1 MSQIEITV
9 LKQGT
14 TSRKVLTC
22 CFFTV
27 GEAYRDFRQYIGN
40 LRRFVIDTE
49 QLPDFEVRIYTDD
62 TGKEYALDI
71 AKNFSRISVLHYDCP
86 AFRDGKGHFGM
97 FGTLVRFLPMFED
110 LDIVWCSDIDI
121 PRNYLDP
128 LVLKHMAK
136 TKALVHIN
144 TLICYER
151 NFRSVHR
158 NAILAGMFITKVQ
171 FPRALLTRFLN
182 MLLDGRLD
190 KHLYAMNQENLTNHV
205 PKPVSRVP
213 YGTDE
218 LFMNTYIY
226 NWIVSKNIRI
236 TLDRNYATPWLM
248 FKMIS
253 KEERALIQKYTFYP
267 SQSKFLQ
274 IKKILQNAQ
283 PDPDIRD
290 MECYKDFLKVLP
302 TLKTSFIVR
311 YALNSDKL
319 DDL

>member
-1 MSQIEITV
+1 MSQIEIKV

-14 TSRKVLTC
+14 PSQKVLTC

-27 GEAYRDFRQYIGN
+27 GEAYRDFRQYVGN
-40 LRRFVIDTE
+40 LKRFIIDSE

-62 TGKEYALDI
+62 TGKEYALE
-71 AKNFSRISVLHYDCP
+71 AAANSPNISVMHFDCP
-86 AFRDGKGHFGM
+86 EFRNGKGHHGM

-110 LDIVWCSDIDI
+110 LEIVWCSDIDI
-121 PRNYLDP
+121 PRYYLNP
-128 LVLKHMAK
+128 SVLKQMAK

-158 NAILAGMFITKVQ
+158 NAILAGMFITKVK

-205 PKPVSRVP
+205 PKPISKVP

-248 FKMIS
+248 FKMINR
-253 KEERALIQKYTFYP
+253 EDRMLIQKYMYYP

-274 IKKILQNAQ
+274 IKKILEKAE
-283 PDPDIRD
+283 PDPEVRD
-290 MECYKDFLKVLP
+290 MECYKDFVKVLP

-311 YALNSDKL
+311 YALDSDKL
-319 DDL
+319 DNL

>member
-14 TSRKVLTC
+14 VSRKVLTC

-40 LRRFVIDTE
+40 LRRFVIDSE
-49 QLPDFEVRIYTDD
+49 QLADFEVRIYTDD
-62 TGKEYALDI
+62 TGKEYALEI
-71 AKNFSRISVLHYDCP
+71 AKDYPRISVLHYNCP
-86 AFRDGKGHFGM
+86 EFRDGKGHYGM
-97 FGTLVRFLPMFED
+97 FGTFVRFLPMFED
-110 LDIVWCSDIDI
+110 LDIAWCSDIDI
-121 PRNYLDP
+121 PRHYLDP
-128 LVLKHMAK
+128 LILKQMAQN
-136 TKALVHIN
+136 KALVHIN
-144 TLICYER
+144 TLVCYER

-190 KHLYAMNQENLTNHV
+190 KHLNAMNQENLTNHV

-213 YGTDE
+213 YGADE

-226 NWIVSKNIRI
+226 NWIVSKKIRI
-236 TLDRNYATPWLM
+236 MLDRNYATPWLM
-248 FKMIS
+248 FNMIS
-253 KEERALIQKYTFYP
+253 KEDRILMQKYTYYP
-267 SQSKFLQ
+267 TQANFLK
-274 IKKILQNAQ
+274 IKKILKNAE
-283 PDPDIRD
+283 PNPEIRD
-290 MECYKDFLKVLP
+290 MDCYKDFVKVLP

-311 YALNSDKL
+311 YLVNSENLEKI
-319 DDL
+319 